1 MNLPN
6 AITVARIL
14 LVPVFLVLA
23 YRDSDAGAI
32 GAFVV
37 FFIASASDSLD
48 GYLAR
53 KHEIISRAGE
63 FLDPTADKLLV
74 GSALYVLVDTRAF
87 PLWAALVIA
96 VREVAVQVFRTRI
109 VRSGGT
115 LPASSWG
122 KAKTV
127 LQVSMVCWWLLPW
140 DGRNAGHWVWLGV
153 ALVTTLW
160 SGAQYFMRREA
171 RIEGV
176 AP

>member
-14 LVPVFLVLA
+14 LVPLFVALA
-23 YRDSDAGAI
+23 YGDTDAAAV
-32 GAFVV
+32 GAFAV
-37 FFIASASDSLD
+37 FFLASASDSLD

-53 KHEIISRAGE
+53 KHQIISRAGE
-63 FLDPTADKLLV
+63 FLDPLADKLLV
-74 GSALYVLVDTRAF
+74 GAALYVLVDTRAF

-96 VREVAVQVFRTRI
+96 VREVAVQVFRTNI

-127 LQVSMVCWWLLPW
+127 LQIVMVCWWLLPW
-140 DGRNAGHWVWLGV
+140 EDTNVGHWLLLGS
-153 ALVTTLW
+153 ALIATLW
-160 SGAQYFMRREA
+160 SGAQYFRRHEA